1 MPEMDPLNE
10 CSLLSSHENA
20 GNGPPQLE
28 AMETAEINP
37 LNKMFLLKSHE
48 KKQKSTVRA
57 KKIRQPFFW
66 IALEI
71 YYFVI
76 LYSVSAIARYF
87 ICALFLLRHIVER
100 FNANILACSVKPI
113 PAI

>member
-1 MPEMDPLNE
+1 
-10 CSLLSSHENA
+10 
-20 GNGPPQLE
+20 
-28 AMETAEINP
+28 MEPAEINP
-37 LNKMFLLKSHE
+37 LNKMFLLKSHA
-48 KKQKSTVRA
+48 KSKSPRSGQ
-57 KKIRQPFFW
+57 KIRQPFFG

-76 LYSVSAIARYF
+76 LYSVSAIAIYF

>member
-1 MPEMDPLNE
+1 
-10 CSLLSSHENA
+10 
-20 GNGPPQLE
+20 
-28 AMETAEINP
+28 METAEINP
-37 LNKMFLLKSHE
+37 LNKMFLISNHE
-48 KKQKSTVRA
+48 KSKSPRSGQKNKAT
-57 KKIRQPFFW
+57 FFW

-100 FNANILACSVKPI
+100 FNANSFDCSVKPI